1 MISGGMALGF
11 ALAALF
17 LSAVAAC
24 VAAWA
29 LIDVQAFRRSTHQV
43 QYVPVDEALDK
54 KQTEELNKIYSET
67 AQESWDNLGTVDPK
81 DQNI

>member
-1 MISGGMALGF
+1 MIGMAVGF

-17 LSAVAAC
+17 IALAAAC
-24 VAAWA
+24 IACWA

-67 AQESWDNLGTVDPK
+67 SQESWDNLGTVDPK
-81 DQNI
+81 DENI